1 MSAQRANQLIEA
13 GVWLQATGDFEGAR
27 RLFEQALRLDP
38 ENARAK
44 ELLSRKPSRHS
55 AMGSRPPMVPPSWNP
70 FRSGE
75 PLSPAPPLGDGG
87 EDGEE
92 GEWDHGPGKEL
103 SPNAVSAWDT
113 KSNPGMLVDSGR
125 DEPHDA
131 LSLVSAATPLPLG
144 AHRPRPPEPREE
156 IDKLIRRAKDLQE
169 LDDHSGAME
178 VILKAQELAPM
189 NREVK
194 MLRDRSES
202 ILLTMYES
210 KLGGLDRVPRVGL
223 KEDEIIWLNL
233 DHRAGYMLAQIDGHA
248 TFEELFAI
256 SGMARLDT
264 ARILAQLVEEGVI
277 KAS

>member
-27 RLFEQALRLDP
+27 RLFEQALRVDP

-44 ELLSRKPSRHS
+44 DLLSRKPTPQS

-70 FRSGE
+70 FRSGD
-75 PLSPAPPLGDGG
+75 PAAAALDDGDGWG
-87 EDGEE
+87 
-92 GEWDHGPGKEL
+92 HGLGKEL

-131 LSLVSAATPLPLG
+131 LSLVSAATPMPG
-144 AHRPRPPEPREE
+144 SAVPPQPTEPHVEL
-156 IDKLIRRAKDLQE
+156 DKLLRRARDLQE

-178 VILKAQELAPM
+178 LILKAQELAPN
-189 NREVK
+189 NRDVK
-194 MLRDRSES
+194 LLRDRSEG

-233 DHRAGYMLAQIDGHA
+233 DHRAGFMLAQIDGQA

-277 KAS
+277 KA